1 MHVEVTRVSVRPVRL
16 VHLVHHVRLMRPVSL
31 ARPVRLAHSGAP
43 YLPPRNHGAYGALA
57 RATQLAESG

>member
-1 MHVEVTRVSVRPVRL
+1 MHAEVFSSAR
-16 VHLVHHVRLMRPVSL
+16 VRLMRPVRL
-31 ARPVRLAHSGAP
+31 MHPVRPTRSDAP